1 MTGKRKNAFK
11 KGACAAMAALLVM
24 GTFSNVG
31 LVSFAEEETGDP
43 CYAEVSEEMG
53 SATTVD
59 NNSGAYKNYI
69 KNYSDAQKPLTE
81 FSFDITDYKAEGG
94 NFEKTDFE
102 GEEDVVSWLDSEG
115 TISWEFEVETAG
127 LYNMKMLY
135 YPVSGANTTIEI
147 EVKLDGDYPFDE
159 TKLIELDRYWKN
171 KTAGIQYDALNKNQ
185 KRPPQ
190 VEYDCWV
197 DYPIKDKDGL
207 INTPYF
213 FYLSE
218 GKHTLSF
225 TGVKTNI
232 YMKSISFYNTEE
244 LPAYADIKPSET
256 EIDETPALTNGE
268 PVLVE
273 AETPAYTTSSTL
285 YPTYDRTDYTMSPAH
300 PVNKR
305 YNTIGADT
313 WSKATQTAVYEVEVP
328 ADGYYT
334 INMKCRQSTMRG
346 FFSNRRVYINGEVPC
361 KELDDV
367 KIQYS
372 PKWQTVNLMTED
384 GEPIYVKLNAGKN
397 TIAFEAIPG
406 DIGEVMERLDDIIL
420 RLNRYYRRIVMIT
433 STDPDEYKDYMLEEQ
448 IPELLDVFQET
459 IDALYAEKDGIE
471 ELTGKGSE
479 ATTLET
485 MAVILEMAVKHPENI
500 PMMVSTRSSGIRD
513 QINAVSAWMRDF
525 RGQPLEMDYFE
536 VKTVHEDFRNAKP
549 NFFKQ
554 FGFGFKSFIGSF
566 FEDYTS
572 VSANGEGRSLN
583 VWVSLGRDQATVVNE
598 LVASEY
604 NPEHRTEVGIRLV
617 QGAILEATLADKGPE
632 AALFIGGDFPVVCAS
647 RGLMVNLKELN
658 GYEEVAKR
666 FPSDLSTL
674 YEYEGGVY
682 GLPLTDSFPMMF
694 YRKDVLEEIGQEP
707 PETWDALIDMLPD
720 LQRRYLRVGL
730 ILPSNIS
737 SQVFDSG
744 NTFVLLMNQTGQSLY
759 NDQLTATTF
768 DTEEAV
774 QAFTKWTNFYT
785 VYDFSQT
792 YDAFSLFRTGEMP
805 ILIQNYASFYSQ
817 LSVAAPEIKGLW
829 DFTHVPGTERTVD
842 GKTIIDYSANS
853 GSSGAVIFKSCSDVD
868 AAWDF
873 IKWFTSTDVQV
884 EYGKTIEAVMGPLGR
899 YDTANLEALSKLNW
913 STAEYNK
920 ISDQMANLKE
930 VPIIPASYAVTRN
943 VYNAFRAVVNNKK
956 DARFQFASYN
966 RDINAEIIRKLRDLG
981 YNIDDDGNI
990 IKDS

>member
-1 MTGKRKNAFK
+1 MTLKRKNALNK
-11 KGACAAMAALLVM
+11 VACTAMSAILTVSMLQIGGTKAFAADGSDNGSGSVYQSAYS
-24 GTFSNVG
+24 GSTS
-31 LVSFAEEETGDP
+31 SR
-43 CYAEVSEEMG
+43 SE
-53 SATTVD
+53 
-59 NNSGAYKNYI
+59 NSYKNYMAR
-69 KNYSDAQKPLTE
+69 YSDAKKPME
-81 FSFDITDYKAEGG
+81 EVNVDITDYTASGG
-94 NFEKTDFE
+94 NFSKTNFE
-102 GEEDVVSWLDSEG
+102 GEKDVVSWLDSEG
-115 TISWEFEVETAG
+115 TITWEFNVKTAG
-127 LYNMKMLY
+127 LYNMRMLY
-135 YPVSGANTTIEI
+135 YPVAGQNTTV
-147 EVKLDGDYPFDE
+147 EVELKLDGDYPFNE

-171 KTAGIQYDALNKNQ
+171 STSSIQYDALNKNQ

-218 GKHTLSF
+218 GKHTL
-225 TGVKTNI
+225 TLEGVKTNL
-232 YMKSISFYNTEE
+232 YMKSITFYNTED
-244 LPAYADIKPSET
+244 LPTYDEIKPTQEQ
-256 EIDETPALTNGE
+256 INDTPALSNGE
-268 PVLVE
+268 AILVE
-273 AETPAYTTSSTL
+273 AETPLYTTSSTL
-285 YPTYDRTDYTMSPAH
+285 YPTYDRTDYTMSPSH

-313 WSKATQTAVYEVEVP
+313 WSKATQTVVYELEVP

-334 INMKCRQSTMRG
+334 INMKVRQSTMRG

-361 KELDDV
+361 QELDDV

-372 PKWQTVNLMTED
+372 PKWQTVTLTKED

-406 DIGEVMERLDDIIL
+406 DIGEVMERLDEVIL
-420 RLNRYYRRIVMIT
+420 RLNQYYRRIVMIT
-433 STDPDEYKDYMLEEQ
+433 STDPDEYKDYMLEDQ
-448 IPELLDVFQET
+448 IPELLDVFQES
-459 IDALYAEKDGIE
+459 IDALYAEKARIE
-471 ELTGKGSE
+471 ELSGQGSE

-485 MAVILEMAVKHPENI
+485 LAVVLKMAVKHPENI
-500 PMMVSTRSSGIRD
+500 PMMVSWRASGIRD
-513 QINAVSAWMRDF
+513 QITAVSAWMRDY

-536 VKTVHEDFRNAKP
+536 VATVHEDFRPAKA

-554 FGFGFKSFIGSF
+554 FGFGFQSFIGSF

-572 VSANGEGRSLN
+572 VSAEGYGQSIN

-604 NPEHRTEVGIRLV
+604 NPEHKTQIGIRLV

-647 RGLMVNLKELN
+647 RGLVVNLKEMP
-658 GYEEVAKR
+658 GYNEVAKR
-666 FPSDLSTL
+666 FPENLSTL
-674 YEYEGGVY
+674 YQYEDGVY

-694 YRKDVLEEIGQEP
+694 YRTDVLEELGQKP
-707 PETWDALIDMLPD
+707 PETWDQLIKMLPD

-737 SQVFDSG
+737 SQVFDAG
-744 NTFVLLMNQTGQSLY
+744 NTFVLLMNQTGQELY

-768 DTEEAV
+768 DTEAAV
-774 QAFTKWTNFYT
+774 EAFTMWTNFYT
-785 VYDFSQT
+785 VHDFPQA

-805 ILIQNYASFYSQ
+805 ILIQNYSTFYSQ
-817 LSVAAPEIKGLW
+817 LSVTAPEIKGLW
-829 DFTHVPGTERTVD
+829 DFTHVPGTERVVD
-842 GKTIIDYSANS
+842 GKTIIDYTANS
-853 GSSGAVIFKSCSDVD
+853 GSAGAVIFNSCTDVD

-899 YDTANLEALSKLNW
+899 YDTANIEALSKLNW
-913 STAEYNK
+913 STAEYKK
-920 ISDQMANLKE
+920 ISDQMSNLKE
-930 VPIIPASYAVTRN
+930 IPIIPASYAVTRN
-943 VYNAFRAVVNNKK
+943 VYNAFRAVVNNQKNP
-956 DARFQFASYN
+956 RFQLASYN
-966 RDINAEIIRKLRDLG
+966 RDINMEIIRKLRDLG
-981 YNIDDDGNI
+981 YNIDDDGNYI
-990 IKDS
+990 